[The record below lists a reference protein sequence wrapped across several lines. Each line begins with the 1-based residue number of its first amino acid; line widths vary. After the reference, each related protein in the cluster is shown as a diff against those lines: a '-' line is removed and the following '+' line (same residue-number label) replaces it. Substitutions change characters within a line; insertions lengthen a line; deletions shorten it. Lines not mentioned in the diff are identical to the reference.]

1 VASDTKK
8 PGTDVEVT
16 SGATPTSVPLGPKT
30 TMDLSWLPEEERKA
44 LLMDYTRGMLD
55 VGKKAQELHVDI
67 AALDN
72 SLKTMSGTAKEVA
85 DDGNAI
91 TISHT
96 QTSSVGRTEVI
107 MGNTD
112 RARTGKL
119 TKSQTGEHDWTPYY
133 VIGVLIA
140 AVLIALA
147 VAN

>member
-1 VASDTKK
+1 MGNDIEKS
-8 PGTDVEVT
+8 GTDVAAT
-16 SGATPTSVPLGPKT
+16 TGATPTSVPLGPKT

-44 LLMDYTRGMLD
+44 LLIDYTRGMLD
-55 VGKKAQELHVDI
+55 ISKKAQELHVDI

-85 DDGNAI
+85 DDGNSI

-96 QTSSVGRTEVI
+96 QDSSTGRTEVI

-112 RARTGKL
+112 RARSGKL
-119 TKSQTGEHDWTPYY
+119 TKSQTGERDWTPYY
-133 VIGVLIA
+133 VIGGLIA
-140 AVLIALA
+140 AVLVALS